1 MDRSVVHPVH
11 LSQAATC
18 CETSIVFRDHHQWLG
33 YTRAKFSVSQHLPTG
48 CQKPSAHTFRL
59 RCVRRFQSLDLGR
72 LANSFAL
79 LRLPKMP
86 EIRDRM
92 LQFQSKGKQKRDVER
107 VGARWHLPH
116 FEPAGPG
123 VDIPSIP
130 FLDPQRESARQKR
143 SAYDEDLGGSR
154 PEKRGSDI
162 IGKGRSVATHEHHNE
177 APLRDDKF
185 DRKRGR
191 NARLVE
197 EWDDLAKEERL
208 YKKLRKKKITQEQY
222 DAELSRDG
230 GKRKPK
236 YL

>member
-1 MDRSVVHPVH
+1 
-11 LSQAATC
+11 
-18 CETSIVFRDHHQWLG
+18 
-33 YTRAKFSVSQHLPTG
+33 
-48 CQKPSAHTFRL
+48 
-59 RCVRRFQSLDLGR
+59 
-72 LANSFAL
+72 
-79 LRLPKMP
+79 MP

-92 LQFQSKGKQKRDVER
+92 LQFQSKSKKRSDVAR

-116 FEPAGPG
+116 FEPAAGPG
-123 VDIPSIP
+123 VDISAIP
-130 FLDPQRESARQKR
+130 FLDPQREAARQKR
-143 SAYDEDLGGSR
+143 SAHDEDLGDSHT
-154 PEKRGSDI
+154 EKRGTEI
-162 IGKGRSVATHEHHNE
+162 IGKDRNVATHQHHNE
-177 APLRDDKF
+177 APLRDDKS